1 MGKPSFKLRPLSS
14 PALRRFYGLAAGALA
29 PGLALAAPSGG
40 AVVGGQASIGSP
52 GAGNTVINQTSQNAI
67 INWQQ
72 FSVGGNEFVLFN
84 QPSASAAVLNRVV
97 GGLPSEILGNISAN
111 GRVFIVN
118 PQGVMF
124 GAGSRVD
131 VGGLVTSTLNIRDQ
145 DFMSGRHVFAQG
157 ESAPGSIRN
166 EGRISA
172 GPGGFVVLA
181 ADRVENAG
189 LISAPNGEVLLA
201 AASKMT
207 LTLDAEGLVGYS
219 IDAAA
224 LSDRAGIENI
234 GEIVASG
241 GTVVLDAKVARSLM
255 GNVINQRGRIS
266 ARSVEER
273 DGVIYLSAEGGDI
286 ENSGTLDASGTG
298 NADGGRVVVHSDQDV
313 RLTETGVVRADG
325 AGTGNGGMIRLV
337 AEQQLETAEGS
348 VVSATAGPAG
358 QLGGFVE
365 LSGHGGLK
373 IRGQVD
379 VGRRGQVLIDP
390 LLLTIADGS
399 GGSVGSTSSGTSATV
414 YEQTIEGLLQS
425 GADVALIADNRITL
439 ATLSDGTLDGRN
451 ANGTGGGLLLGIGT
465 ISEPTTNGVFVD
477 GPPAVGYTFNPGPG
491 GSSYGGIFF
500 QTLGNAIRVDGRLR
514 VSAGYSLGNIRVGD
528 LEGNDIDVSG
538 AGDIELGDV
547 TLSGTGGSVVISNAG
562 SSGSSQDIVIGSL
575 AAAGASL
582 VDIDARNNVQIL
594 GNLQA
599 DAALVEISSGFDGSG
614 QISASGISGD
624 QVRLQSSGGDISIG
638 GVISANGGLR
648 SGGDIDVDAAG
659 GSVTLNGVSLD
670 GRGQADISASNN
682 ARLLGSY
689 DLGAD
694 DGELRVYADSVILGA
709 ALPAVGIGVTGGLD
723 ITADEVTAYGAAGDD
738 AINATGDV
746 SITAGTVEFTGN
758 LTAGGEVN
766 IDVDADVLSLQDVR
780 GSRVRLAAAGFDITV
795 GTISAA
801 GGGSAGLLD
810 VEVSGTE
817 TSRVQVGGI
826 DLDTDGYALVSGAS
840 GIDGLDSASFT
851 VGEDGTLELRTLSS
865 LDLGS
870 VFGVDGRLVGSG
882 ASVTGNVVDVGGDLT
897 LTATGS
903 VDLNAAVTA
912 GGLATIMAGDSSS
925 LSLASLEA
933 DGIVLYGGNNTSV
946 SAGTLTANGGFRSSG
961 DINVDAYGSY
971 GGVAIGSI
979 QLNGP
984 GRVDVTGAAG
994 VALRDGAD
1002 VGAGGS
1008 LNLRADGGVLQF
1020 GSSASSPMSIVGNL
1034 YGTANNGARIEA
1046 YQDIAVSSG
1055 DATLNANGSGASISL
1070 FGVLGAED
1078 GRIEIDATGP
1088 ISIAGLAAGSSIQVD
1103 ATGSSGSISLGAIG
1117 LAAPGDVRVAGTNGV
1132 TLLGDIDAGI
1142 GGLIYVSAS
1151 GGALTVGSDGAP
1163 AGSTMAFTGNLA
1175 LETTSSADVRAWQD
1189 IEVTGGDL
1197 VIDADADLGVA
1208 SLTASNGGVRL
1219 TAGGDISTGG
1229 ITADGGFAYSDGVR
1243 VVAEGADPL
1252 MNLGSITLLNE
1263 GAVYLSGASGVA
1275 ITQTIDAG
1283 GPNGTIEVQAS
1294 GGILSLGT
1302 ASDAVDFVGN
1312 LAAYADYGAGIR
1324 ANIGAAQDVE
1334 LQVRTDG
1341 VSIGGLEAVSI
1352 IADGKITLGNTYGGT
1367 AVRGDIV
1374 IGTLDAGGNVYVT
1387 SSRDVDASGTITAV
1401 GLVDIEAG
1409 TGIGGTGVATLG
1421 DVSGN
1426 RVSIEADGGVSTGL
1440 LTAVGIS
1447 SGSGDFNVYVASA
1460 ETVSVSGIT
1469 LTGGNT
1475 GRAYLQGD
1483 NGITLDGTNFSL
1495 GSDGTLKLSA
1505 ATSGLDFGTNF
1516 SLTGNLEANAGE
1528 IDGGALTVT
1537 GDLTLK
1543 SPGDIDLTG
1552 FVDAGG
1558 RLEIDGQGG
1567 AGVINLQGAYGDR
1580 VYIVNDG
1587 DITIGG
1593 TLSAGDGGSASSHD
1607 VDVLA
1612 NGGTLDIG
1620 GLSVADGHA
1629 YLSGDDV
1636 NLSPTGSFAVGYGG
1650 ELEIDAVDQIS
1661 FGTGVSDQ
1669 LSIIG
1674 SVNATAQN
1682 IVGNRILTSHGLSLS
1697 VGAQLD
1703 INATGL
1709 LRADSGDIV
1718 ISGDSDGAIV
1728 GIGDAVANRISI
1740 TNRGAISTGA
1750 LTADGGGSAA
1760 SRDIHIQALS
1770 GGTGPATISVG
1781 TIGLANMPAE
1791 GYVELYA
1798 QDGVV
1803 LLAGANV
1810 GAGGTLKITNEQG
1823 VVDLGDVAQGGSL
1836 DVVNYG
1842 GDIQGGEL
1850 TADSVTLYNLGGAT
1864 TANVEFDSIT
1874 AADDVTIDA
1883 RDGITANG
1891 DIVSTGGV
1899 IDLAAGGAVSL
1910 QDASGNRVIV
1920 FTPGSISTG
1929 TLSASGS
1936 GTSAGNADVKI
1947 ESTAGS
1953 VDVTG
1958 IDLAGAGYAYLLG
1971 STGIDITGTSFDV
1984 GGGTLQLQTGGQLN
1998 FGDDALDSF
2007 ELEGNLYASVG
2018 SVVGTSVT
2026 TLGGGYIDL
2035 DVSGTVDVGE
2045 LASASYL
2052 RVVADGGI
2060 VTGGLL
2066 AVSSVELES
2075 SGDVTVGGTIN
2086 GSGVTI
2092 QGDGIDLNGAVNAG
2106 VGNVDID
2113 GATIETLALSG
2124 AQVFA
2129 DATGSLNVV
2138 GGITASF
2145 GISIGGGAGTTVS
2158 GLIDGGTGYVDIGAI
2173 SGATGVIDLDDVKG
2187 GGIRIGDM
2195 FGGTA
2200 SSITTLDLAAS
2211 GNLEVSSTSG
2221 DIDIGSISLIGGDGS
2236 IVSGA
2241 ALSLGGDVTAA
2252 GNLTISA
2259 ATGDLVLQSLEA
2271 TAGYLAVDATAGALS
2286 LVDATAGGALTLDA
2300 AGDLTAS
2307 GDLEGATVVALSDG
2321 LVDIG
2326 GTVTADG
2333 RIELSAVTGVSVD
2346 GQISGANA
2354 VSDFVDVHTQ
2364 AGQIDLAGV
2373 SAANGTVRIGDMFGG
2388 AAAGIST
2395 GALSGTGIE
2404 LRADGATADIT
2415 VSGTVGADGD
2425 AAMSAGGNL
2434 AISGAVNAGGLVD
2447 LDGQAIDTQSLSGNK
2462 VLVDASG
2469 PLTVVGTVSAS
2480 NGISLQG
2487 SGVSV
2492 SGLVDGDAGYVDIGT
2507 TGSGAIL
2514 LASVSGGGL
2523 RIGDGVFGGSA
2534 SSITV
2539 SGSLASTGD
2548 VEVVG
2553 SVADID
2559 IASFATVSG
2568 DIKVE
2573 SGGTLAIGGD
2583 IISTSGGLSLK
2594 AGQGSLDL
2602 GDVDVAGSADI
2613 TVQDGALD
2621 IDSLSAGSATLQTI
2635 DNGSITT
2642 GVLTTISGDLY
2653 VDAVLGQSAATSS
2666 SVTISGV
2673 IQSAGLVSLTAGPAP
2688 GASITA
2694 TDITAGTSIN
2704 LGNASVEPTVAI
2716 NVGDLTAGTTVFA
2729 KTDGASLQVGRVEA
2743 GGDIGL
2749 YAFNDTL
2756 TVGGDVISTG
2766 GAVTLQADTD
2776 LVLAGLTAGG
2786 GALYVQ
2792 ADNGSVSTEAVSAS
2806 GSIFIQSGTGDV
2818 TADSLDGD
2826 GGITVNATN
2835 GQLTVNG
2842 AVTGSGGSIALN
2854 GGDGVSVSGTLSGA
2868 DDAVESINVRSGGL
2882 VELQDVTATG
2892 GSVDIE
2898 SSGDNLSAGA
2908 VSGVSGI
2915 RLSAAGTLVYSGN
2928 LTAGNGGV
2936 AVYAGAGDLLLSDL
2950 TAGGG
2955 AVDVQA
2961 DNGLVTVDDVSA
2973 SASIRLQSGTGNVTA
2988 ASLDGDGGVIVN
3000 AYSGDIAVTGAVTA
3014 DGGGIELNSGGSLTV
3029 GGDVSGANDSFEV
3042 IKIRSAGA
3050 VDLQNVTASGGS
3062 VDIESSG
3069 DDVSVLAV
3077 SGPSGIRLSAA
3088 GTLSYSG
3095 NLTASNGGVAIYA
3108 GAGDLLL
3115 SDLTA
3120 GGGAVDVQADNG
3132 SVTVEDVSASASI
3145 RLQSGTGNVTA
3156 TSLDGDGG
3164 VIVNAYNGDV
3174 AVTGPVTADGGSI
3187 SLNSGG
3193 SLTVGGDLNGADD
3206 AFEAITIRSAGLV
3219 DLQNVTASGGSVDI
3233 ESSGDD
3239 VSVLAVSGPS
3249 GIRLSAAGTL
3259 GYSGNLTAS
3268 NGGITLYA
3276 GAGDLLLA
3284 DLTAGGAVTVQA
3296 DNGSV
3301 TVEDVSAGA
3310 AIQLQSGTGDVTTAS
3325 LDGDGGITV
3334 NAYAGQLVVNGAVT
3348 ASGGSIALNGGNGV
3362 EVSGNISGADDA
3374 FESIGIRSG
3383 NGAVELQ
3390 DVTATGGSIVIDNSL
3405 GGMAAPV
3412 AVGAVTAAGN
3422 VDIAS
3427 MDDVTLSGAVSGAV
3441 VNITAATLDSATAV
3455 DVSATGRQVYIDADI
3470 QAPVIDIGAASS
3482 VTVTG
3487 SIDAGTAGSV
3497 TLVANNGDVST
3508 GAITTSDLTV
3518 TANTIDFGDLDLTGD
3533 LSLTS
3538 NVGDITTGALTA
3550 AGIMLDSAADIALGG
3565 AVSGDSI
3572 FMSADD
3578 ISGVI
3583 DMTAAVGNLELD
3595 ASTVTAGSID
3605 LSGRDGITVSGQLQ
3619 AAVGSV
3625 SLLASNGL
3633 LQVGGITA
3641 ANLDATALSIDV
3653 SDLFGVADAS
3663 LSGDVS
3669 LAATAGDILGGNLMA
3684 GGSMTLLASDAIDAG
3699 TISASGDVSATAAT
3713 GDITV
3718 ATVTGANVT
3727 LTAVT
3732 GTLDSGAIT
3741 ASSALV
3747 ADTQDI
3753 ILRGAVTAA
3762 SVDLQ
3767 AANQLAATGLLD
3779 VTAMA
3784 GTLRLEAAS
3793 LGGSGADLSATGAA
3807 TLVGNLGA
3815 GTGAVSI
3822 VGNGITADD
3831 ISGASLLLTGGA
3843 GMVDTD
3849 KLTATAGAITA
3860 TGGSIDAGTVS
3871 ATGDVTAT
3879 ASSGALKTST
3889 IGGSVITL
3897 TANSGALTTG
3907 AITGAGA
3914 VTADAQSISL
3924 GGAVQ
3929 GSSVDLDAVNTLS
3942 ASGLLDVTAT
3952 AGALRLEGSS
3962 LGGNGADLSATGLVT
3977 LVGNL
3982 GAGSSSVTISGS
3994 GIVADDISGSSL
4006 LLAGGTSLVDT
4017 VNLTATAGAIT
4028 VTGGSIDTGT
4038 VAATGDVTATASGGA
4053 LKTSTVG
4060 GSVITLTA
4068 NSGALT
4074 TGAITGTGA
4083 VTADAQSISLG
4094 GAVQGASVDLDAANA
4109 LAATGLLDV
4118 TATAGTL
4125 RLEGASLGANGADLL
4140 ATGTVTL
4147 VGDLGAGTG
4156 AVSIVGSGIT
4166 ADDISGSNLLLAGGA
4181 GLVDTDNLTATAGA
4195 ITATGGSIDAGLVFA
4210 TGNVT
4215 ATASSG
4221 ALKTSTI
4228 DGGAITLTANSGA
4241 LTTGPITGAGAVT
4254 ADAQSI
4260 SLGGAVQ
4267 GSSVDLDAANALAA
4281 TGLLDVTATAGTLR
4295 LEGSSLGGS
4304 GADLSATGG
4313 VTLVGNLAAGTG
4325 TVSIVGS
4332 GITADDISGGSLLLT
4347 GGTGLVDA
4355 GSLTATA
4362 GAITVTGGSIDAGVV
4377 SGMGNVTATASSGA
4391 LKTST
4396 IDGDVITLTANSG
4409 ALTTGAVTGVGAVT
4423 ADAQSISLGGALQ
4436 GSSVDLVAANVL
4448 AATGLLDVTATAGAL
4463 RLEGASLG
4471 GNGADLSATGAV
4483 TLVGNLGAGTG
4494 AVVISSNGITANDI
4508 SGSSLLLTGGT
4519 GVVDTD
4525 DLTATADAITVTGG
4539 IIDAGVISAT
4549 GNVTATASN
4558 GALKTS
4564 TVGGSAITLTAN
4576 GGALT
4581 AGAITG
4587 TAAVVLGG
4595 NGIVAADISGS
4606 SLQLTGGAGLVDS
4619 DDLTAT
4625 AGAITATGGSID
4637 AGMVSASGNVT
4648 ATASSGALK
4657 TSTIVGST
4665 ITLTANSGALTTGA
4679 ITGTGAVTADAQSI
4693 SLGGAVQGSSVDL
4706 DAVNSLAA
4714 IGLLDVTATAGSLR
4728 LEGGSL
4734 GGGGADLSATGTVTL
4749 VGNLGAGSGAASI
4762 VGGGI
4767 TADDVSGSS
4776 LLLTGGTGVVDAGS
4790 LTATAGAIT
4799 VTGGSIDAGVMS
4811 ATGNVTATASSG
4823 ALKTSTVGG
4832 STIALAANGGALTA
4846 GAITGTAAVTLNG
4859 NGITAD
4865 DIGGSSLLLT
4875 GGTGLVDTGKLTA
4888 SAGAITVSGGSIDAG
4903 VVSATGNVTATAST
4917 GALKTSTIGGSAITL
4932 TASSGALST
4941 DEITGTGAV
4950 TADAQSISLGGAVRG
4965 TSVDLDAANALAA
4978 TGLLDV
4984 TAATGTL
4991 RLEGASL
4998 GGAGADLSASGAL
5011 ILVGDLAGG
5020 SALVDL
5026 SGDTINAEAIS
5037 GGTVKLAA
5045 TGLLTAGNITAGAGG
5060 ITATALGL
5068 DTGDLTAT
5076 GGGDITATATA
5087 GDLLAGAVSGDV
5099 VTLLA
5104 SGGIET
5110 AGIVANTLSL
5120 TAGGSLTT
5128 LNLQAGSGGA
5138 SLSAASI
5145 DAGSITVV
5153 GGDLSATAQS
5163 GDLEADDIL
5172 ASDVELT
5179 AEQGDIAVGDVTAS
5193 EASFSAPEGAITVG
5207 SVDSAGDVD
5216 FDFGTGL
5223 DTGALTLAG
5232 TLFADLDNTD
5242 AVFGDVNAQAVDITV
5257 SGGDIVIGNVTVT
5270 QDIDLTASGRVQFG
5284 NLNGQDIAISLG
5296 QDSTIG
5302 SSQVIASGS
5311 FALDGAGVLGG
5322 NALTVQAQGIDVG
5335 AGLALESA
5343 SFTTPGSASFSGAL
5357 FEVQTLTVTAAS
5369 IGIDN
5374 ATLEAGEATLNSGGN
5389 VTLAN
5394 AQLTGG
5400 RYTVSAAGLVQD
5412 AGEGGSLFDVA
5423 ALGISASEIAL
5434 GDSIIQVGNG
5444 VAAIGGDAGLL
5455 AALQGKNPD
5464 LLPASPGPNASFIAS
5479 RVELGSLELAGDYL
5493 YISADDVQF
5502 AGSIE
5507 APVDL
5512 FVHFSPMTA
5521 SADLGIETAAA
5532 MARQINL
5539 NRDEH
5544 FNVFPGTTFAIGG
5557 IGFGG
5562 DIFVGE
5568 NGPVTLSPRQSN
5580 FVFMTEGSI
5589 FGLSNLAT
5597 NGSVVVL
5604 GGTAVSYNEIEVPL
5618 NDEFKPDLPGDELK
5632 IDSTEDKASGFAAG
5646 EVEYES
5652 APEEG
5657 DDSLQCT

>member
-14 PALRRFYGLAAGALA
+14 PALLRFYGLAGALA
-29 PGLALAAPSGG
+29 PGLALAAPTGG
-40 AVVGGQASIGSP
+40 AVVGGQASIGMP
-52 GAGNTVINQTSQNAI
+52 GAGNTVVNQTSQNAI

-145 DFMSGRHVFAQG
+145 DFMAGRHVFAQG
-157 ESAPGSIRN
+157 EAAPGSIRN

-172 GPGGFVVLA
+172 GPAGFVVLA

-189 LISAPNGEVLLA
+189 LISAPGGDVLLA
-201 AASKMT
+201 AGSKMT

-234 GEIVASG
+234 GEIVAGG

-298 NADGGRVVVHSDQDV
+298 NADGGRIVVHSDQDV
-313 RLTETGVVRADG
+313 RLAETGVIRADG

-399 GGSVGSTSSGTSATV
+399 AGSVGSTSSGTSATV
-414 YEQTIEGLLQS
+414 YERTIEGLLQS
-425 GADVALIADNRITL
+425 GADVALVADNRITL
-439 ATLSDGTLDGRN
+439 ATLSDGELDGRN
-451 ANGTGGGLLLGIGT
+451 GNGTGGGLLLGIGT
-465 ISEPTTNGVFVD
+465 VSGPTTNGVFVD

-514 VSAGYSLGNIRVGD
+514 VSGGYSQGDIQLGD

-547 TLSGTGGSVVISNAG
+547 TLSGTGGSVVISNTG
-562 SSGSSQDIVIGSL
+562 GSGSSQDIVIGSL

-614 QISASGISGD
+614 QITASGISGD

-638 GVISANGGLR
+638 GVISANGGFR
-648 SGGDIDVDAAG
+648 SGGDIDIDAGG

-723 ITADEVTAYGAAGDD
+723 ITADTVTAYGAAGDD
-738 AINATGDV
+738 AVNATGDV
-746 SITAGTVEFTGN
+746 SIRAGTAEFTAN

-766 IDVDADVLSLQDVR
+766 IDVDADALNLQDVR

-795 GTISAA
+795 GTISAV
-801 GGGSAGLLD
+801 GGGSSGLLD

-826 DLDTDGYALVSGAS
+826 DLDTDGYALVSGDS

-851 VGEDGTLELRTLSS
+851 VGADGTLELRTLSS

-870 VFGVDGRLVGSG
+870 VFGVDGNLVGSG

-897 LTATGS
+897 LTATDG

-912 GGLATIMAGDSSS
+912 GGLATIVAGDNSS
-925 LSLASLEA
+925 LTLASLEA
-933 DGIVLYGGNNTSV
+933 DGIVLYGGNNTSI

-961 DINVDAYGSY
+961 DINVDAFGSY

-979 QLNGP
+979 ELNTA

-994 VALRDGAD
+994 VSLRDGAD

-1020 GSSASSPMSIVGNL
+1020 GSSASSPLSIVGNL

-1055 DATLNANGSGASISL
+1055 DATLNANGTGASISL

-1117 LAAPGDVRVAGTNGV
+1117 LAVPGDVRVAGANGV

-1142 GGLIYVSAS
+1142 GGSIYVSAS
-1151 GGALTVGSDGAP
+1151 GGALSVGSDGAP
-1163 AGSTMAFTGNLA
+1163 AGSTMAFTGNLG
-1175 LETTSSADVRAWQD
+1175 LETANGADVRAWQD

-1197 VIDADADLGVA
+1197 VIDADADLEVA
-1208 SLTASNGGVRL
+1208 NLTASDGAVRL
-1219 TAGGDISTGG
+1219 TAGGDISTGD
-1229 ITADGGFAYSDGVR
+1229 ITADGGFAFSDGVR
-1243 VVAEGADPL
+1243 IVAEGADPL
-1252 MNLGSITLLNE
+1252 VNLGSITLLDA
-1263 GAVYLSGASGVA
+1263 GAVYLSGASGVT
-1275 ITQTIDAG
+1275 ITQMIDAG
-1283 GPNGTIEVQAS
+1283 GPTGTIEVQAS
-1294 GGILSLGT
+1294 SGTLSLGT
-1302 ASDAVDFVGN
+1302 ASGAVDFVGN
-1312 LAAYADYGAGIR
+1312 LAAYVDSGAGIF

-1341 VSIGGLEAVSI
+1341 VAIGGLEAVSI
-1352 IADGKITLGNTYGGT
+1352 TADGNITLGNTYGGT

-1374 IGTLDAGGNVYVT
+1374 IGTLDAGGNVSVT

-1401 GLVDIEAG
+1401 GLVDIDAG
-1409 TGIGGTGVATLG
+1409 AGIGGTGVATLG

-1426 RVSIEADGGVSTGL
+1426 RVYIEADGGVSTGL
-1440 LTAVGIS
+1440 LTAVSIS

-1516 SLTGNLEANAGE
+1516 SLIGNLEANAGE
-1528 IDGGALTVT
+1528 IDGGALTAT
-1537 GDLTLK
+1537 GDITLK

-1552 FVDAGG
+1552 FISAGG
-1558 RLEIDGQGG
+1558 VLEVDGQGG
-1567 AGVINLQGAYGDR
+1567 TGVINLQGAYGDR

-1593 TLSAGDGGSASSHD
+1593 TLSAGGGGSAGSHD
-1607 VDVLA
+1607 IDLLA
-1612 NGGTLDIG
+1612 NGGTL
-1620 GLSVADGHA
+1620 SVSSLTMPDGYA
-1629 YLSGDDV
+1629 YLSGDSKVELDAAG
-1636 NLSPTGSFAVGYGG
+1636 TFAVGYGG
-1650 ELEIDAVDQIS
+1650 TLELVSQTLLDLGSGSDHLRITGALLAKAPAITGNDITTSGNLVMLGGSMDSGSFTLGDIRAARIRIQDLSIGTDITTGLLTATGGGNSSSAGRDIHVHGGLPGNVSIGGIAMASADGFAYVQGGMVSVTDADVGSTGGLEIVADS
-1661 FGTGVSDQ
+1661 
-1669 LSIIG
+1669 
-1674 SVNATAQN
+1674 
-1682 IVGNRILTSHGLSLS
+1682 LSLTNLTQ
-1697 VGAQLD
+1697 GGRLD
-1703 INATGL
+1703 VSTGYLQVLGTLNVASADISSPSFASTLNLGTINATGDVTVFSYGDL
-1709 LRADSGDIV
+1709 NATAIEAGGVVSLRAEGSGVTSTVGDITG
-1718 ISGDSDGAIV
+1718 S
-1728 GIGDAVANRISI
+1728 RIEFY
-1740 TNRGAISTGA
+1740 STHDVVVTGELA
-1750 LTADGGGSAA
+1750 ADGGGSASLPDIQVDTA
-1760 SRDIHIQALS
+1760 STVTVNGITLLTD
-1770 GGTGPATISVG
+1770 
-1781 TIGLANMPAE
+1781 
-1791 GYVELYA
+1791 GYVYLRG
-1798 QDGVV
+1798 QSGIT
-1803 LLAGANV
+1803 LNTGADYDV
-1810 GAGGTLKITNEQG
+1810 GAGGTLALSMDSFSFGSLTFG
-1823 VVDLGDVAQGGSL
+1823 SGTFVLSGTLSGGSSSGIQSISGDAI
-1836 DVVNYG
+1836 DVS
-1842 GDIQGGEL
+1842 GDL
-1850 TADSVTLYNLGGAT
+1850 RL
-1864 TANVEFDSIT
+1864 
-1874 AADDVTIDA
+1874 AAM
-1883 RDGITANG
+1883 DGISFAG
-1891 DIVSTGGV
+1891 QIE
-1899 IDLAAGGAVSL
+1899 AGGAV
-1910 QDASGNRVIV
+1910 D
-1920 FTPGSISTG
+1920 
-1929 TLSASGS
+1929 LSA
-1936 GTSAGNADVKI
+1936 
-1947 ESTAGS
+1947 
-1953 VDVTG
+1953 
-1958 IDLAGAGYAYLLG
+1958 
-1971 STGIDITGTSFDV
+1971 
-1984 GGGTLQLQTGGQLN
+1984 GGL
-1998 FGDDALDSF
+1998 
-2007 ELEGNLYASVG
+2007 
-2018 SVVGTSVT
+2018 
-2026 TLGGGYIDL
+2026 IDL
-2035 DVSGTVDVGE
+2035 DGGITAGGGIE
-2045 LASASYL
+2045 LA
-2052 RVVADGGI
+2052 
-2060 VTGGLL
+2060 
-2066 AVSSVELES
+2066 
-2075 SGDVTVGGTIN
+2075 GGTGISVDGLIN
-2086 GSGVTI
+2086 GPVAGLDTVAIHTATGSI
-2092 QGDGIDLNGAVNAG
+2092 ELNGAV
-2106 VGNVDID
+2106 
-2113 GATIETLALSG
+2113 SG
-2124 AQVFA
+2124 ANIQ
-2129 DATGSLNVV
+2129 
-2138 GGITASF
+2138 
-2145 GISIGGGAGTTVS
+2145 
-2158 GLIDGGTGYVDIGAI
+2158 
-2173 SGATGVIDLDDVKG
+2173 
-2187 GGIRIGDM
+2187 IGDM

-2200 SSITTLDLAAS
+2200 TSITTQDILAS
-2211 GNLEVSSTSG
+2211 GNLEVSSNSG
-2221 DIDIGSISLIGGDGS
+2221 DINIGSISLVGGDGS
-2236 IVSGA
+2236 IVSGG

-2271 TAGYLAVDATAGALS
+2271 AAGYLAVDATAGALS
-2286 LVDATAGGALTLDA
+2286 LVDATAGGALTLEA
-2300 AGDLTAS
+2300 SGDLTAS

-2333 RIELSAVTGVSVD
+2333 RIELSAAAGVNVD
-2346 GQISGANA
+2346 GQISGTNA
-2354 VSDFVDVHTQ
+2354 VSDFVDIYTQ

-2388 AAAGIST
+2388 AAAGINT
-2395 GALSGTGIE
+2395 GALSGVDIQ
-2404 LRADGATADIT
+2404 LRTDGATADIT

-2425 AAMSAGGNL
+2425 AALSAGGNL

-2492 SGLVDGDAGYVDIGT
+2492 SGLVDGNAGYVDIGT

-2514 LASVSGGGL
+2514 LASVSGGNL

-2534 SSITV
+2534 SGITV

-2553 SVADID
+2553 SVADVDID
-2559 IASFATVSG
+2559 SFTTVSG

-2583 IISTSGGLSLK
+2583 ITSTAGGISLK

-2602 GDVDVAGSADI
+2602 ANINVAGAAEI
-2613 TVQDGALD
+2613 QVQDGALD
-2621 IDSLSAGSATLQTI
+2621 IGSLSAGSATLQTI

-2642 GVLTTISGDLY
+2642 GALTTTSGDLY

-2666 SVTISGV
+2666 SVTINDV
-2673 IQSAGLVSLTAGPAP
+2673 IQSAGLVSITAGPAP

-2694 TDITAGTSIN
+2694 TGITAGTSIN
-2704 LGNASVEPTVAI
+2704 LGNASVEPTVSI
-2716 NVGDLTAGTTVFA
+2716 SVGDLTAGTTVFA

-2792 ADNGSVSTEAVSAS
+2792 ADNGSVSAEAVSAS
-2806 GSIFIQSGTGDV
+2806 GFIFIQSGTGDV
-2818 TADSLDGD
+2818 TADGLDGD

-2835 GQLTVNG
+2835 GQLTING

-2868 DDAVESINVRSGGL
+2868 DEAFESINVRSSGL

-2898 SSGDNLSAGA
+2898 SSGGNLSAGA

-2928 LTAGNGGV
+2928 LTASNGGV

-2950 TAGGG
+2950 TASGG

-2961 DNGLVTVDDVSA
+2961 DNG
-2973 SASIRLQSGTGNVTA
+2973 
-2988 ASLDGDGGVIVN
+2988 
-3000 AYSGDIAVTGAVTA
+3000 
-3014 DGGGIELNSGGSLTV
+3014 
-3029 GGDVSGANDSFEV
+3029 F
-3042 IKIRSAGA
+3042 
-3050 VDLQNVTASGGS
+3050 
-3062 VDIESSG
+3062 
-3069 DDVSVLAV
+3069 
-3077 SGPSGIRLSAA
+3077 
-3088 GTLSYSG
+3088 
-3095 NLTASNGGVAIYA
+3095 
-3108 GAGDLLL
+3108 
-3115 SDLTA
+3115 
-3120 GGGAVDVQADNG
+3120 
-3132 SVTVEDVSASASI
+3132 VTVEDVSASASI

-3164 VIVNAYNGDV
+3164 VIVNAYSGDI
-3174 AVTGPVTADGGSI
+3174 AVTGAVTADGGSI

-3206 AFEAITIRSAGLV
+3206 AFESITIRSAGLV

-3259 GYSGNLTAS
+3259 AYSGNLTASNGGVAIYAGAGDLLLSDLTAGGGAVDVQADNGFVTVEDVSASASIRLQSGTGNVTATSLDGEGGVIVNAYSGDIEVTGAVTADGGSISLNSGGSLTVGGDINGANDSFESITLRSGGAVDLQNVTASGGSVDIESSGNDVSALAVSGTSGIRLSADGTLSYIGNLTTS

-3301 TVEDVSAGA
+3301 TVDDVSAGA
-3310 AIQLQSGTGDVTTAS
+3310 AIQLQSGTGDVTVTS

-3334 NAYAGQLVVNGAVT
+3334 NAYAGQLVVASAVT

-3362 EVSGNISGADDA
+3362 EVGGNISGADDA
-3374 FESIGIRSG
+3374 FESIDIRSD

-3405 GGMAAPV
+3405 GGTAAPIT
-3412 AVGAVTAAGN
+3412 VGAVTAAGN

-3427 MDDVTLSGAVSGAV
+3427 IDNVTLDGAVSGAV

-3455 DVSATGRQVYIDADI
+3455 DVSATGGQVFIDADI
-3470 QAPVIDIGAASS
+3470 QAPIIDIEAASS

-3550 AGIMLDSAADIALGG
+3550 AGIMLDSAADIVLGG

-3583 DMTAAVGNLELD
+3583 DMTAAAGNLELNV
-3595 ASTVTAGSID
+3595 STVTAGSID

-3619 AAVGSV
+3619 AAGGSV

-3641 ANLDATALSIDV
+3641 ANLNATALSIDV
-3653 SDLFGVADAS
+3653 SDLFGAADAS

-3669 LAATAGDILGGNLMA
+3669 LAATAGDITGGDLSA
-3684 GGSMTLLASDAIDAG
+3684 GGSMTLSASDAIDTGDISGSSILLTAASIDAG
-3699 TISASGDVSATAAT
+3699 AITASGDVSAAASA
-3713 GDITV
+3713 GDITAV
-3718 ATVTGANVT
+3718 AVTGANVT
-3727 LTAVT
+3727 LTAAA

-3741 ASSALV
+3741 ANAALV
-3747 ADTQDI
+3747 ADAQDI
-3753 ILRGAVTAA
+3753 ILRGSVTGA

-3779 VTAMA
+3779 VAATA
-3784 GTLRLEAAS
+3784 GTLRLEGAS
-3793 LGGSGADLSATGAA
+3793 LGGNGADLSATGAV

-3815 GTGAVSI
+3815 GTVAVSI

-3831 ISGASLLLTGGA
+3831 ISGASLLLTGGV

-3849 KLTATAGAITA
+3849 NLTATAGAITV
-3860 TGGSIDAGTVS
+3860 TSGSIDAGVVA
-3871 ATGDVTAT
+3871 ATGDVTAI
-3879 ASSGALKTST
+3879 ASSGALKTAT

-3929 GSSVDLDAVNTLS
+3929 GSSVDLDA
-3942 ASGLLDVTAT
+3942 
-3952 AGALRLEGSS
+3952 
-3962 LGGNGADLSATGLVT
+3962 
-3977 LVGNL
+3977 
-3982 GAGSSSVTISGS
+3982 
-3994 GIVADDISGSSL
+3994 
-4006 LLAGGTSLVDT
+4006 
-4017 VNLTATAGAIT
+4017 
-4028 VTGGSIDTGT
+4028 
-4038 VAATGDVTATASGGA
+4038 
-4053 LKTSTVG
+4053 
-4060 GSVITLTA
+4060 
-4068 NSGALT
+4068 
-4074 TGAITGTGA
+4074 
-4083 VTADAQSISLG
+4083 
-4094 GAVQGASVDLDAANA
+4094 ANA
-4109 LAATGLLDV
+4109 LSATGLLDV

-4125 RLEGASLGANGADLL
+4125 RLEGASLGGNGADLS
-4140 ATGTVTL
+4140 ATGLVTL
-4147 VGDLGAGTG
+4147 VGNLNAGSSSVT
-4156 AVSIVGSGIT
+4156 VGGNGIT
-4166 ADDISGSNLLLAGGA
+4166 ADDISGASLLLAGGA
-4181 GLVDTDNLTATAGA
+4181 GLVDTDNLTASAGA
-4195 ITATGGSIDAGLVFA
+4195 ITVTGGSIDAGVVSA

-4215 ATASSG
+4215 ATAGSG

-4228 DGGAITLTANSGA
+4228 DGGTITLTANSGA
-4241 LTTGPITGAGAVT
+4241 LTTGAITGAGAVT

-4295 LEGSSLGGS
+4295 LEGASLGGN
-4304 GADLSATGG
+4304 GADLSATSG
-4313 VTLVGNLAAGTG
+4313 VTLVGNLDAGTG
-4325 TVSIVGS
+4325 AVSILGN
-4332 GITADDISGGSLLLT
+4332 GITADGIGGGSLLLT
-4347 GGTGLVDA
+4347 GGSGLVDTDN
-4355 GSLTATA
+4355 LTATA
-4362 GAITVTGGSIDAGVV
+4362 GAITVTGGSIDAGIVSATGDVTATASNGAFKTSTIGGSVITLTANSGALTTGAITGTGAVTADAQSISLGGAVQGASVDLDAANGLAATGVLDVTATAGALRLEGSSLSGSGADLSATGSVTLVGNLDTGTGAISVAGNGITAGDISGGSLLLTGGTGAVNIDNLTASAGAITVTGGSIDAGVV
-4377 SGMGNVTATASSGA
+4377 SAAGNVTATASSGA

-4396 IDGDVITLTANSG
+4396 IDGGAITLTANSG
-4409 ALTTGAVTGVGAVT
+4409 ALTTGAITGAGAVT
-4423 ADAQSISLGGALQ
+4423 ADAQSISLGGAVQ
-4436 GSSVDLVAANVL
+4436 GSSVDLDAANVL

-4483 TLVGNLGAGTG
+4483 MLVGNLGAGTG
-4494 AVVISSNGITANDI
+4494 AVVISGNGITANDI

-4525 DLTATADAITVTGG
+4525 DLTATA
-4539 IIDAGVISAT
+4539 
-4549 GNVTATASN
+4549 
-4558 GALKTS
+4558 
-4564 TVGGSAITLTAN
+4564 
-4576 GGALT
+4576 
-4581 AGAITG
+4581 
-4587 TAAVVLGG
+4587 
-4595 NGIVAADISGS
+4595 
-4606 SLQLTGGAGLVDS
+4606 
-4619 DDLTAT
+4619 
-4625 AGAITATGGSID
+4625 
-4637 AGMVSASGNVT
+4637 
-4648 ATASSGALK
+4648 
-4657 TSTIVGST
+4657 
-4665 ITLTANSGALTTGA
+4665 
-4679 ITGTGAVTADAQSI
+4679 
-4693 SLGGAVQGSSVDL
+4693 
-4706 DAVNSLAA
+4706 
-4714 IGLLDVTATAGSLR
+4714 
-4728 LEGGSL
+4728 
-4734 GGGGADLSATGTVTL
+4734 
-4749 VGNLGAGSGAASI
+4749 
-4762 VGGGI
+4762 
-4767 TADDVSGSS
+4767 
-4776 LLLTGGTGVVDAGS
+4776 
-4790 LTATAGAIT
+4790 GAIT
-4799 VTGGSIDAGVMS
+4799 VT
-4811 ATGNVTATASSG
+4811 
-4823 ALKTSTVGG
+4823 
-4832 STIALAANGGALTA
+4832 
-4846 GAITGTAAVTLNG
+4846 
-4859 NGITAD
+4859 
-4865 DIGGSSLLLT
+4865 
-4875 GGTGLVDTGKLTA
+4875 
-4888 SAGAITVSGGSIDAG
+4888 GGSIDAG

-4932 TASSGALST
+4932 TANSGALT
-4941 DEITGTGAV
+4941 TGAITGTGAV

-4984 TAATGTL
+4984 TATAGTL

-4998 GGAGADLSASGAL
+4998 GGAGADLSATGAL
-5011 ILVGDLAGG
+5011 ILLGDLAGG

-5026 SGDTINAEAIS
+5026 SGATITADAIS

-5045 TGLLTAGNITAGAGG
+5045 SGLLTAGNIKAGAGG
-5060 ITATALGL
+5060 ITATASGL
-5068 DTGDLTAT
+5068 ETGDLTAT
-5076 GGGDITATATA
+5076 GGGDITGTATA

-5104 SGGIET
+5104 SGDIET
-5110 AGIVANTLSL
+5110 AGIVANILSL

-5138 SLSAASI
+5138 SLVAASI

-5153 GGDLSATAQS
+5153 GGDLSATAQT

-5172 ASDVELT
+5172 ANDVELT

-5193 EASFSAPEGAITVG
+5193 EASFSAPEGAVTVG
-5207 SVDSAGDVD
+5207 SVNSAGDVD

-5242 AVFGDVNAQAVDITV
+5242 AVFGHVNAQAVDITV

-5270 QDIDLTASGRVQFG
+5270 QDIDLTASGSVKFG

-5302 SSQVIASGS
+5302 SSQVIASGG

-5322 NALTVQAQGIDVG
+5322 NALTVQAQSIDVG
-5335 AGLALESA
+5335 AGLALDST
-5343 SFTTPGSASFSGAL
+5343 SFTTSGSASFSGAL
-5357 FEVQTLTVTAAS
+5357 FEVQTLTVNAAS

-5394 AQLTGG
+5394 AQLMGG
-5400 RYTVSAAGLVQD
+5400 RYTISAAGLVQD
-5412 AGEGGSLFDVA
+5412 AGEGGSTFDVT

-5434 GDSIIQVGNG
+5434 GDSIIHVGNG
-5444 VAAIGGDAGLL
+5444 VATIGGDASLL
-5455 AALQGKNPD
+5455 AALQGKNPE
-5464 LLPASPGPNASFIAS
+5464 LLPASQGPNASFIAS

-5493 YISADDVQF
+5493 YISANELQF
-5502 AGSIE
+5502 NGSIE

-5512 FVHFSPMTA
+5512 FVHFRPMTA

-5532 MARQINL
+5532 MAREINL
-5539 NRDEH
+5539 NRNEH

-5562 DIFVGE
+5562 DIYVGE

-5604 GGTAVSYNEIEVPL
+5604 GGTAVSSTEIEVPL
-5618 NDEFKPDLPGDELK
+5618 SDEFKPDLPGDELK